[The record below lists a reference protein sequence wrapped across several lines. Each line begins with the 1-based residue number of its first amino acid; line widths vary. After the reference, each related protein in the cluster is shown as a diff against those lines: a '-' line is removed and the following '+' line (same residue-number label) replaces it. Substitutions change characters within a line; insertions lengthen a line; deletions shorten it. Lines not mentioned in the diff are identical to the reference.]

1 MAPPVRPSRSLE
13 GLERVIPPLSLSPK
27 VPFSPRLFL
36 NKPLPARPLPE
47 EPECSAM
54 WSDSSDSESTVDSI
68 VSPSEPRDFEY
79 PIFVGADDFDL
90 VDHPAPSADPLP
102 VPPLRTDIDL
112 DIEIDELEELED
124 VASIAEDPPLSVS
137 VSSSWSD
144 TQHGRPV
151 HWAQNRPGTS
161 HYFRE
166 KKWDYFPELAPST
179 LQVGGR
185 ISPSTHSKRKK
196 NLSAL
201 DFTKARYRWHS
212 LDRTGLGGVRESIKT
227 YVHRTLS
234 RDSTETKSKE
244 VARPSTAP
252 MDRHIDEAG
261 STSILGTSL
270 GSKVHI
276 PHHSSLDDA
285 PFRAIS
291 VSTVSTSAS
300 AYSTSTKANA
310 RVASLSA
317 SDYDNPNHHMYYP
330 LHSPLSPVSPT
341 APNILRQKQLAV
353 PLSPYQ
359 KYGSSIWETPK
370 KSKKRGVQFPKYA
383 KSLASP
389 TLEPEAYPYPGL
401 ASGSAPNPSQI
412 SFANPTPPLSP
423 PLKSQL
429 LQNTRGAV
437 KVLQRKKNESKE
449 EKRRE
454 LLKAQIKFV
463 GPVNPHTYGKDPWV

>member
-13 GLERVIPPLSLSPK
+13 GLERVIPPLSPLSPK
-27 VPFSPRLFL
+27 TPFSPRLFL
-36 NKPLPARPLPE
+36 NKPLPAKPLPE
-47 EPECSAM
+47 EPEYSTM

-68 VSPSEPRDFEY
+68 ASPSEPRDSVEY
-79 PIFVGADDFDL
+79 PIFVSGADDFDL
-90 VDHPAPSADPLP
+90 MDHPAPAADPLP
-102 VPPLRTDIDL
+102 VTPLRTDNFEID
-112 DIEIDELEELED
+112 EIDELNEVDELDD
-124 VASIAEDPPLSVS
+124 VASIAEETPLSVS

-144 TQHGRPV
+144 TQYGRPV

-179 LQVGGR
+179 LQASGR
-185 ISPSTHSKRKK
+185 TNSKRRK

-201 DFTKARYRWHS
+201 DFAKAKYRWHS

-234 RDSTETKSKE
+234 RDGTENKAKE
-244 VARPSTAP
+244 VTRPSTAP
-252 MDRHIDEAG
+252 MDRHIDHAG

-270 GSKVHI
+270 GSKVYI
-276 PHHSSLDDA
+276 PQHSSLDVDA
-285 PFRAIS
+285 PYRAIS
-291 VSTVSTSAS
+291 VSTASTSAS
-300 AYSTSTKANA
+300 AYSTSAGTNA
-310 RVASLSA
+310 RVTSLSA

-341 APNILRQKQLAV
+341 TPIIPRQKQLAV
-353 PLSPYQ
+353 PMSPYQ

-370 KSKKRGVQFPKYA
+370 KSKKRGVQFPKYS
-383 KSLASP
+383 KQPSSL
-389 TLEPEAYPYPGL
+389 TLRPEAYPYPG
-401 ASGSAPNPSQI
+401 SAPVMNASQI
-412 SFANPTPPLSP
+412 TFVNPTPPLSP

-437 KVLQRKKNESKE
+437 KALQGKSKE

-463 GPVNPHTYGKDPWV
+463 GPVNPHTYGRDPWV